1 MDEGISTEIWILDSI
16 DHLARAEYGCAVDS
30 VEKGGWGRPR
40 REKGKR
46 EAERTGGAVES
57 FSERIKARE
66 RDRLVRRVTKG

>member
-1 MDEGISTEIWILDSI
+1 MDAPST
-16 DHLARAEYGCAVDS
+16 DS

-40 REKGKR
+40 REEGKR
-46 EAERTGGAVES
+46 GAERTGGAVES